1 MNQSREHIALK
12 AYLRLLESKGAPK
25 ERLRQREVI
34 ILNLIPFV
42 ERLPTDGFL
51 FREAV
56 DDFFVMQ
63 DKADWAIYIPVI
75 RDYFSFWMND
85 IKAIAAM
92 NTDRNYDADVKEWK
106 PVETN
111 LEQLWESL
119 DHAMLSPTE
128 LKPLQTYEE
137 ALRSRGADDSFVGL
151 RTRFAKLL
159 LLRLREAPHKQPSAY
174 RQVVDANLPLFTIDE
189 AHHMFLKVGREFYY
203 FWKGDAS
210 ASNQVLRKPAYAE
223 Y

>member
-1 MNQSREHIALK
+1 MLEHREYIALK
-12 AYLRLLESKGAPK
+12 AYLNLLASKGAPK

-34 ILNLIPFV
+34 LLKLFPFI
-42 ERLPTDGFL
+42 EQLPTDGFL

-56 DDFFVMQ
+56 DDFFVVQ
-63 DKADWAIYIPVI
+63 DKADWAIYIPII

-92 NTDRNYDADVKEWK
+92 NTDKKYELGTQEWK
-106 PVETN
+106 PEEAN
-111 LEQLWESL
+111 LEKLWESL
-119 DHAMLSPTE
+119 DDAMLSPKE
-128 LKPLQTYEE
+128 LQPLQTYEQ
-137 ALRSRGADDSFVGL
+137 ALRSHGADDSFVGL

-159 LLRLREAPHKQPSAY
+159 FLRLREAPHKQPSAY
-174 RQVVDANLPLFTIDE
+174 RQVVDANLPLFTLDE
-189 AHHMFLKVGREFYY
+189 THHMFLKVGREFYY

-210 ASNQVLRKPAYAE
+210 ASNQILRKPAYAE